1 LRSRHPLLTTL
12 LLLLLLAPLP
22 GTLVWA
28 QESPAPAAE
37 ASAEA
42 IETVI
47 ATLEDAD
54 SREALVEDLTVLLE
68 ARRASAEKSSPN
80 SADLMQWV
88 QEQALALWD
97 RALAVDPVQL
107 ATSLGL
113 SLGVLLGAVIV
124 RALLM
129 RLAARL
135 YARLYAGGKPLA
147 GEEGQ
152 GEQEGSTGDTAAQ
165 AAAKAGEASGGEPPT
180 PEHGDAV
187 QDADAARPAALPVT
201 VPRTINLLVV
211 VTALVLLA
219 GSWGADLAAIFSSDT
234 GARLIGMVL
243 SIGVVLVATT
253 LLWHASDPLVRRLL
267 RLYADSAEDQ
277 RRERRVSTL
286 VPLIGTVLR
295 IALGTIATLLILSE
309 LGINIGPLLAG
320 AGILGLAV
328 GFGAQT
334 LVRDLITGV
343 IILMEDS
350 ASAGDIVEVGNH
362 IGVVEEMRIRVMQLR
377 DLQGVV
383 HIIPYSEVTS
393 IKNHTMEFSC
403 YVFDVGV
410 AYRENTDEVIDVLA
424 RLGSE
429 FQKERPY
436 RDYILGPLEI
446 FGVDALADS
455 AVVVRARFR
464 TVPGQQWTV
473 GRAFNA
479 RIKQRFDELDIE
491 IPFPHTTLY
500 FGAPKEGAA
509 PPLPAAQ
516 REALLTGGAS
526 PNE

>member
-1 LRSRHPLLTTL
+1 
-12 LLLLLLAPLP
+12 LP
-22 GTLVWA
+22 A
-28 QESPAPAAE
+28 
-37 ASAEA
+37 
-42 IETVI
+42 
-47 ATLEDAD
+47 
-54 SREALVEDLTVLLE
+54 
-68 ARRASAEKSSPN
+68 
-80 SADLMQWV
+80 
-88 QEQALALWD
+88 
-97 RALAVDPVQL
+97 
-107 ATSLGL
+107 
-113 SLGVLLGAVIV
+113 
-124 RALLM
+124 
-129 RLAARL
+129 
-135 YARLYAGGKPLA
+135 
-147 GEEGQ
+147 
-152 GEQEGSTGDTAAQ
+152 
-165 AAAKAGEASGGEPPT
+165 
-180 PEHGDAV
+180 
-187 QDADAARPAALPVT
+187 T
-201 VPRTINLLVV
+201 VPRIINLLVAT
-211 VTALVLLA
+211 TALVLLA
-219 GSWGADLAAIFSSDT
+219 GSWGADLAAIFASDT

-243 SIGVVLVATT
+243 SIGAVLLVTT
-253 LLWHASDPLVRRLL
+253 LLWNASDPLVRRLL
-267 RLYADSAEDQ
+267 RLYADSAADQ

-320 AGILGLAV
+320 AGIRGLAV

-350 ASAGDIVEVGNH
+350 ASAGDIIEVGDH

-393 IKNHTMEFSC
+393 IKNHTMDYSC

-410 AYRENTDEVIDVLA
+410 AYRENTDEVIEVLT

-436 RDYILGPLEI
+436 RDLILGPLEI

-455 AVVVRARFR
+455 AVVVKARFR

-500 FGAPKEGAA
+500 FGAPKEGDA
-509 PPLPAAQ
+509 PPLPLATAQLAA
-516 REALLTGGAS
+516 LGGGAGGR
-526 PNE
+526 E